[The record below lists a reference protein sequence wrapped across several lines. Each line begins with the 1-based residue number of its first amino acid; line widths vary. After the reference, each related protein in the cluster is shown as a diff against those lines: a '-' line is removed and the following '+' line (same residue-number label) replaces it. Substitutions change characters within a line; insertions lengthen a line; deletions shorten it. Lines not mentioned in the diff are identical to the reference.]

1 MDLVVRAI
9 VVFFAIFLV
18 TRVIGRRELST
29 MEPFD
34 LILLIVTGDLVQQGV
49 TQSDYS
55 LTGALTVICTIALLT
70 VLLSYASFKVPR
82 LRPVLEGEPLVLVQD
97 GQVIERNLRR
107 ERITLDE
114 LLAEA
119 RQQQVA
125 SLDQVRFAVL
135 ETNGRISIIPVR
147 TDE

>member
-34 LILLIVTGDLVQQGV
+34 LILLIVSGDLVQQGV

-70 VLLSYASFKVPR
+70 VLLSYASFKIPR
-82 LRPVLEGEPLVLVQD
+82 LRPVLDGEPLVLVQD

-107 ERITLDE
+107 ERITRDE

-125 SLDQVRFAVL
+125 SLDEIRFAVL
-135 ETNGRISIIPVR
+135 ETNGRISIIPVG

>member
-1 MDLVVRAI
+1 MDLVLRAVI
-9 VVFFAIFLV
+9 VFFAIFLV

-34 LILLIVTGDLVQQGV
+34 LILLIITGDLMQQAV

-55 LTGALTVICTIALLT
+55 LTGGLTVLATIALLT
-70 VLLSYASFKVPR
+70 VALSYISFKVPK
-82 LRPVLEGEPLVLVQD
+82 LRPLLDGEPLVLVQD
-97 GQVIERNLRR
+97 GEIIERNLRR
-107 ERITLDE
+107 ERITVDE

-125 SLDQVRFAVL
+125 SIDRIRFAVL
-135 ETNGRISIIPVR
+135 ETNGRISVIPA
-147 TDE
+147 